1 MANSCHKV
9 SRKCKYI
16 LGTRKTNS
24 TEDGFIFACYYII
37 EYNYTKNVYNTI
49 SYNFIIAFNV
59 KCAFIY
65 IIFCIFFP
73 MKFIYF
79 YYSQIKPHKYKM
91 VNKWWIWD
99 LTLVFSFFFS
109 RNHAQ
114 RPRFHQFSGGTK
126 SVNFYSCSCPWM
138 AYVHILSS
146 QEVEIS
152 SLQTPQLD
160 CASRII

>member
-24 TEDGFIFACYYII
+24 TEDGFIFACYYVI

-65 IIFCIFFP
+65 IISFASFFP
-73 MKFIYF
+73 WNLYIFIIPRLNLIN
-79 YYSQIKPHKYKM
+79 IK
-91 VNKWWIWD
+91 WLISD
-99 LTLVFSFFFS
+99 ES
-109 RNHAQ
+109 
-114 RPRFHQFSGGTK
+114 
-126 SVNFYSCSCPWM
+126 
-138 AYVHILSS
+138 
-146 QEVEIS
+146 EI
-152 SLQTPQLD
+152 
-160 CASRII
+160 